1 MGNSEFDEL
10 IHKVNED
17 FFRFDCLYGELAK
30 MLGETY
36 LSLMTLEIL
45 GEHPQGISQK
55 ALGRQL
61 FLSKQ
66 TMNSVIRGFEQ
77 RGLVSHKVDEA
88 DKRSKLHC
96 LTEEGQRH
104 HDKLMAIMRRI
115 DLQSAKAVGL
125 ERLQAWH
132 ETSVNYMDAYEK
144 ELKNLS
150 TETNDHAE
158 KQDQKQN
165 R

>member
-1 MGNSEFDEL
+1 MRKDSFDEL
-10 IHKVNED
+10 MRKVNED

-30 MLGETY
+30 LLGETY
-36 LSLMTLEIL
+36 LSLMTLELL

-66 TMNSVIRGFEQ
+66 TMNSTMRGFEQ
-77 RGLVSHKVDEA
+77 RGLVSHKLDET
-88 DKRSKLHC
+88 DKRSKLHY

-104 HDKLMAIMRRI
+104 HDRLMAAMRRV
-115 DLQSAKAVGL
+115 DMRSAEAVGL

-132 ETSVNYMDAYEK
+132 EASVDYANAYEK
-144 ELKNLS
+144 EMRRLS
-150 TETNDHAE
+150 MEMDDHADKRDE
-158 KQDQKQN
+158 KPK